1 MKFCPN
7 CGKKREEEN
16 ICMCGY
22 NYETGETQEQETTQV
37 NAFGNLDLMNK
48 MFGIDDDKAAI
59 SLEELKKIET
69 DYGELLSI
77 SYTSSGGMMGSYYND
92 ELSFDKNRIII
103 RDKFLF
109 RIIRF
114 I

>member
-1 MKFCPN
+1 MIKEIFGKGKYMK
-7 CGKKREEEN
+7 E
-16 ICMCGY
+16 
-22 NYETGETQEQETTQV
+22 
-37 NAFGNLDLMNK
+37 
-48 MFGIDDDKAAI
+48 
-59 SLEELKKIET
+59 
-69 DYGELLSI
+69 
-77 SYTSSGGMMGSYYND
+77 